1 MIKFLLP
8 ACIFIFSSVCC
19 AEWSAE
25 KTAALLAEIQRAAD
39 PDDIGR
45 TIKSM
50 RKKSEGSFL
59 NIKMLNDTFFKSP
72 DKIRQTIDVPG
83 MQSATVYFNGRKA
96 VRADS
101 LDGNTVM
108 ENDALE
114 NLKMNV
120 KMMNPAITWD
130 NIFDKISVADEL
142 EKRDGR
148 EYIAVTGSFAPD
160 KKLHPWKFLVDPASK
175 LVIYAFVKTPSALG
189 TVEAVT
195 HNIEFKKLNGL
206 VVPVKAVQSML
217 LMKFEF
223 TLTDF
228 VINQDYPDSMFE
240 FKE

>member
-1 MIKFLLP
+1 
-8 ACIFIFSSVCC
+8 
-19 AEWSAE
+19 
-25 KTAALLAEIQRAAD
+25 
-39 PDDIGR
+39 
-45 TIKSM
+45 M

-130 NIFDKISVADEL
+130 KIFDKISVADEL
-142 EKRDGR
+142 EN
-148 EYIAVTGSFAPD
+148 VTAGNISQLRVHLLLIKNCIPGN
-160 KKLHPWKFLVDPASK
+160 FL
-175 LVIYAFVKTPSALG
+175 L
-189 TVEAVT
+189 
-195 HNIEFKKLNGL
+195 
-206 VVPVKAVQSML
+206 
-217 LMKFEF
+217 
-223 TLTDF
+223 TLQ
-228 VINQDYPDSMFE
+228 VNL
-240 FKE
+240 